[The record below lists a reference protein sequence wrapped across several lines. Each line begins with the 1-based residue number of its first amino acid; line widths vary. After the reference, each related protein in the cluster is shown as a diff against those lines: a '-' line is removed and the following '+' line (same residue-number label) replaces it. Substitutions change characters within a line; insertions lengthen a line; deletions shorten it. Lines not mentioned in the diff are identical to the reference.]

1 MKKMIISIAA
11 VCSLLACQNNTDNK
25 TSENV
30 AADSAKAASN
40 APIELADTSFNTIG
54 DKALSDF
61 AKGDYDSFISIYTD
75 DSHLDL
81 AGGDS
86 LTGKAN
92 ILAFWKKTMAG
103 IDSIRFNTP
112 IYLPIK
118 VNESRQVQTGNYL
131 LMWYNFTLY
140 FKNGKKLLG
149 HTHDVVHLTANRKI
163 DYQMH
168 FADNAPIIAA
178 MK

>member
-1 MKKMIISIAA
+1 MKKMILCIAA
-11 VCSLLACQNNTDNK
+11 CSLLFACHDNSTDKVLDNNATNMVKAVSTPAVELTDTSYYAIGNK
-25 TSENV
+25 
-30 AADSAKAASN
+30 A
-40 APIELADTSFNTIG
+40 LADFANG
-54 DKALSDF
+54 DL
-61 AKGDYDSFISIYTD
+61 DSFISIYAD
-75 DSHLDL
+75 DSHMDL

-86 LTGKAN
+86 LSGKAN
-92 ILAFWKKTMAG
+92 ILAFWKKTMTG
-103 IDSIRFNTP
+103 IDSVRFNTP

-118 VNESRQVQTGNYL
+118 VNESKQVQTGNYL

-149 HTHDVVHLTANRKI
+149 HTHDVIHLTLDKKI

-168 FADNAPIIAA
+168 FADNAPILAA

>member
-1 MKKMIISIAA
+1 MIFTIAA
-11 VCSLLACQNNTDNK
+11 ACSLLACQNNADNK
-25 TSENV
+25 SAGATV
-30 AADSAKAASN
+30 TDSAKTIIN
-40 APIELADTSFNTIG
+40 APVELADTSFNAIG
-54 DKALSDF
+54 DKALADF
-61 AKGDYDSFISIYTD
+61 AKGDFDSFISIYTE

-118 VNESRQVQTGNYL
+118 VNESKQVQTGNYL

-149 HTHDVVHLTANRKI
+149 HTHDVVHLTATRKI
-163 DYQMH
+163 DYQLH